1 LGDARSKV
9 TRRPRSKL
17 ERVLDALGARA
28 AVVRRPE
35 VDLGVQL
42 ALACLVS
49 AQVSA
54 GDARDL
60 VRRLCDADGHV
71 EPAQL
76 ALVSD
81 AELAG
86 VCPPERARSV
96 VEALHA
102 VGHLVADGATGDTWD
117 PEDTRRAIS
126 GVPGM
131 IPSRADYL
139 LLSAGRL
146 ATVAP
151 STSVMRVAVR
161 VGYPGSTYGAVARAL
176 DLELPYA
183 GDIASAWRAHQL
195 LDQHGRTVCTALR
208 PACGSCPIREG
219 CGFVGEGDD
228 PAARLA

>member
-1 LGDARSKV
+1 MTDARSKV

-17 ERVLDALGARA
+17 ERVLDAIGARA

-49 AQVSA
+49 SQVTAQ
-54 GDARDL
+54 GARDL
-60 VRRLCDADGHV
+60 VRRLCDDEGHV
-71 EPAQL
+71 DPTR
-76 ALVSD
+76 LVAVTEAD
-81 AELAG
+81 VADI
-86 VCPPERARSV
+86 CPRDLVASV
-96 VEALHA
+96 VEALRA
-102 VGHLVADGATGDTWD
+102 VGHLVADGALDDTWD

-151 STSVMRVAVR
+151 SAHVMRVAVR

-183 GDIASAWRAHQL
+183 GDVASAWRAHQL
-195 LDQHGRTVCTALR
+195 LDQHARTVCTTTR
-208 PACGSCPIREG
+208 PACAGCPIREG
-219 CGFVGEGDD
+219 CSFAGEGAD
-228 PAARLA
+228 PAARIA

>member
-1 LGDARSKV
+1 LSDARSKV

-17 ERVLDALGARA
+17 ERVLDAIGARA

-49 AQVSA
+49 SQASA
-54 GDARDL
+54 SDARDL
-60 VRRLCDADGHV
+60 VRRLCDAEGHV
-71 EPAQL
+71 DPAL
-76 ALVSD
+76 LIAVTD
-81 AELAG
+81 ADVTG
-86 VCPPERARSV
+86 VCPPTLVASV
-96 VEALHA
+96 VDALHA
-102 VGHLVADGATGDTWD
+102 VGHLVGDGALDDTWD

-151 STSVMRVAVR
+151 SAHVMRVAVR

-183 GDIASAWRAHQL
+183 GDVASAWRAQQL
-195 LDQHGRTVCTALR
+195 LDQHGRAVCTAVR
-208 PACGSCPIREG
+208 PSCGSCPIREG
-219 CGFVGEGDD
+219 CSYAGEGAD
-228 PAARLA
+228 PAERIA